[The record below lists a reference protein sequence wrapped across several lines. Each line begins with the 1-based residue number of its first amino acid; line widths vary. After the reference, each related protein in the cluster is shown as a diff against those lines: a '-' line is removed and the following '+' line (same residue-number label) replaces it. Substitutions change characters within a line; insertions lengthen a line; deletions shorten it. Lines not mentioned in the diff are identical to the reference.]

1 MKRKGF
7 TLIEVLVAFTI
18 MILGIIPILRIF
30 FSSICTTQYINNRLE
45 AQLYIEREKE
55 EMQKRINQM
64 NINEYEKSKVKK
76 EKPFFYS
83 DIHLKRLS
91 EFNNLYKLNIAVS
104 WKERKKKV
112 VIRRTFYL
120 RKRL

>member
-18 MILGIIPILRIF
+18 MTLGIISILRIF

-45 AQLYIEREKE
+45 AQLYIEGEKE